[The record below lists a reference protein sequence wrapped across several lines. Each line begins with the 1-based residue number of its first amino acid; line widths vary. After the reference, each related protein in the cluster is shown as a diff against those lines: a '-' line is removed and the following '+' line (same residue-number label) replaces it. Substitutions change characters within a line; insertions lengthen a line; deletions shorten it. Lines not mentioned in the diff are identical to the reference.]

1 MFSLMTRR
9 SAAMA
14 KSAASRG
21 VGGTTVRHM
30 SVADK
35 DNILPVSFHES
46 THCDKK
52 IELEN
57 NN

>member
-1 MFSLMTRR
+1 MNRR

-14 KSAASRG
+14 KSIASKG

-30 SVADK
+30 SVADR

-46 THCDKK
+46 ITHS
-52 IELEN
+52 LQ
-57 NN
+57 